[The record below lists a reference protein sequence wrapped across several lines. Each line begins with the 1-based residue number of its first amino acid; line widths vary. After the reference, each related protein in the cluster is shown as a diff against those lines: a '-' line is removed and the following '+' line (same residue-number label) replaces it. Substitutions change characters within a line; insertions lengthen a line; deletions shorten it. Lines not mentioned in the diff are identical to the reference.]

1 MSFRFFATPTVVF
14 RSSRLGEDFSK
25 FPESSYRSSKKKLKI
40 VLTMTHTP
48 TTTWWRKRVIWFTFY
63 PIAFIQTT
71 NTGFVPFLSS
81 SCPPTHFYFL
91 PTHNA
96 LIGCFIK
103 WPKKT
108 PVNWSVVLCGQN
120 EVKSAKKKKIDW
132 FLAVVFRC
140 PQGSF
145 SEYYIFFPPTRD
157 LLLCMSPQKSIFPDS
172 SLFMLFLGL
181 SLKLGMSHPY

>member
-120 EVKSAKKKKIDW
+120 EVKSAKKKRLID
-132 FLAVVFRC
+132 FLRLCLGALKAV
-140 PQGSF
+140 SANITF
-145 SEYYIFFPPTRD
+145 SSRLRATYYCACHPKNQYFQIVPY
-157 LLLCMSPQKSIFPDS
+157 LCCFWDYP
-172 SLFMLFLGL
+172 
-181 SLKLGMSHPY
+181 

>member
-1 MSFRFFATPTVVF
+1 M
-14 RSSRLGEDFSK
+14 
-25 FPESSYRSSKKKLKI
+25 
-40 VLTMTHTP
+40 
-48 TTTWWRKRVIWFTFY
+48 IWFTFY

-81 SCPPTHFYFL
+81 SCPPTHFYFFA
-91 PTHNA
+91 NA
-96 LIGCFIK
+96 QRWLAVSK
-103 WPKKT
+103 WPKNSCKLR
-108 PVNWSVVLCGQN
+108 SFCA
-120 EVKSAKKKKIDW
+120 VKMRSNLPKKKIDW

-181 SLKLGMSHPY
+181 SLKLGSHPY